1 MGAALQGRQE
11 VGRMELGIARKE
23 GGSPSW
29 SHLTLE
35 EFGLLT
41 ITQEVLEENAF
52 RSPCQL

>member
-1 MGAALQGRQE
+1 
-11 VGRMELGIARKE
+11 MELGMERKE
-23 GGSPSW
+23 ACSPTW